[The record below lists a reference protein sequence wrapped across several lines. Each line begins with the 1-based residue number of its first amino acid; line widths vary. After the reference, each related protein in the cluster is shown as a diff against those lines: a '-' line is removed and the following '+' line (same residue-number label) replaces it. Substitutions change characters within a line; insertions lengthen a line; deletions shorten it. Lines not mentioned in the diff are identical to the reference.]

1 MGVEFFH
8 ADIRQFW
15 DLDSLPGDYD
25 LMIEASAEPSVH
37 AGNDGSPRYV
47 LDTNLNGAL
56 NCWEFARKRCGFVV
70 FLSTSRVYSI
80 PHLQSLPLLEGK
92 NGYSL
97 SGSHRQGFSE
107 AGIAEDFPIDGY
119 RSLYG
124 STKLAGEMFLE
135 EYGEAFGLNYVIN
148 RCGVLAGPGQFGRV
162 DQGVY
167 TLWVAH
173 HLYGKPLSY
182 TGFGGTGLQVRD
194 LLHPED
200 LARLIELQI
209 QNKDRVRGQRYN
221 VGGGVSGS
229 VSLRELTN
237 LCEEATGRK
246 LEIRSS
252 PATAKVDIPYYVSDC
267 AKVRDLLAWSPKY
280 SPRQIISQ
288 IANWLDEGG
297 EPLRTL
303 FES

>member
-1 MGVEFFH
+1 MRSLLLLALKAKEVSLRILVTGGLGFVGSSLSTYFRERGHDIVALDNLKRRGSELNLPRLKKLGVEFFH

-15 DLDSLPGDYD
+15 DLDSLPGDFD

-56 NCWEFARKRCGFVV
+56 NCLEFARKRCDFVA

-80 PHLQSLPLLEGK
+80 PHLQSLPLHEGK

-97 SGSHRQGFSE
+97 LGSHGQGFSE
-107 AGIAEDFPIDGY
+107 AGIAENFPIDGY

-182 TGFGGTGLQVRD
+182 TGFGGTACRC
-194 LLHPED
+194 
-200 LARLIELQI
+200 AI
-209 QNKDRVRGQRYN
+209 
-221 VGGGVSGS
+221 
-229 VSLRELTN
+229 
-237 LCEEATGRK
+237 
-246 LEIRSS
+246 SS
-252 PATAKVDIPYYVSDC
+252 IP
-267 AKVRDLLAWSPKY
+267 
-280 SPRQIISQ
+280 
-288 IANWLDEGG
+288 
-297 EPLRTL
+297 RT
-303 FES
+303 